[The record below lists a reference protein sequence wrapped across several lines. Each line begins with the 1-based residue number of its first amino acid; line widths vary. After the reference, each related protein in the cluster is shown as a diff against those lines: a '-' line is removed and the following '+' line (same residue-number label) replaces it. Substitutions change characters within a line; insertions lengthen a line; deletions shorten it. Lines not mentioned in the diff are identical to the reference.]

1 MHVSTLSMG
10 ISLKRMSVLGPR
22 GLYPLGPKTDI
33 LSRDIPHAQSGDIY
47 IPCSVVGKGYLLP
60 AETPGLNIWQGM

>member
-10 ISLKRMSVLGPR
+10 ISLERMSVLGPR
-22 GLYPLGPKTDI
+22 GLRPLGPKTDI

-47 IPCSVVGKGYLLP
+47 RLTVSKK
-60 AETPGLNIWQGM
+60 ETVLKYGSGHRFR

>member
-10 ISLKRMSVLGPR
+10 ISLERMSVLGPR
-22 GLYPLGPKTDI
+22 GLRPLGPKTDI

-47 IPCSVVGKGYLLP
+47 ITTEKYTKYSSECKNCSWTVVC
-60 AETPGLNIWQGM
+60 

>member
-10 ISLKRMSVLGPR
+10 ISLERMSVLGPR
-22 GLYPLGPKTDI
+22 GLRPLGPKTDI

-47 IPCSVVGKGYLLP
+47 SLMYVSVSLFQHYLLSSFP
-60 AETPGLNIWQGM
+60 PRDH